1 MYLVQTFK
9 IVWLGVVIE
18 LISSNC
24 NPTATCAG
32 QFMSRACQ
40 LITHLQLFTREDTV
54 TKEMLVID

>member
-9 IVWLGVVIE
+9 IVWLNIVIE

-32 QFMSRACQ
+32 SLNTDIALVTVSCKQ
-40 LITHLQLFTREDTV
+40 LQMCNELTGTRQN
-54 TKEMLVID
+54 